1 MNAEK
6 LLPQFDRAAVETP
19 IGFFKTLFRL
29 HEIGRECVIPA
40 IVEEYD
46 STSGIVKVR
55 PLAKS
60 VSQDAEGK
68 EILADRPLY
77 SVHAVRSMHGGVI
90 VESTLYKGDT
100 GWLIAS
106 DRNCKDAMAENSAI
120 LEGDQSYDEPQ
131 NKGASRP
138 TDNSLASFAWGFFIP
153 DSWADNEPQEEG
165 IGIIDRLKRF
175 GIRIT
180 KGFAK
185 LFGVGGSVTVGEN
198 GIDIDGTTLFNGDA
212 IFKGRTIFGD
222 TELGVKKMTFGKGKE
237 PVYFLATDDVE
248 CGAVLSDKEP
258 LDVVTS
264 SESASAG
271 VAEEAARQDHVHKM
285 PSNVVLTNVNQSIP
299 SIKTITPGTGLSFA
313 NLAFKT
319 PAEPQSGWVRFG
331 VYQPNPF
338 MRLFLQSQ
346 SFGNSDTRG
355 NIIIGI
361 GNVVHI
367 GGQSSTLSGVDDVRL
382 GLGANRVLGGTTPT
396 QTGVGRLRVANVGWV
411 TKYFTPG
418 DGTLTITVDGTS
430 YTFTANQTT
439 DTSITIP
446 SGGGDVTVTGTDNV
460 SQTGNNLKI
469 ASESNSNVTARVTK
483 SGDVVTITLGVY
495 YV

>member
-6 LLPQFDRAAVETP
+6 LLPQFDRAAIETP

-46 STSGIVKVR
+46 SASGIVKVR

-68 EILADRPLY
+68 EVLADRPLY

-106 DRNCKDAMAENSAI
+106 DRNCKDAIAENSTI
-120 LEGDQSYDEPQ
+120 LEGDQSDDEPQ

-153 DSWADNEPQEEG
+153 DSWAGNEPQGEG

-180 KGFAK
+180 RGFAK
-185 LFGVGGSVTVGEN
+185 LFGVGGSVTVGED
-198 GIDIDGTTLFNGDA
+198 GIDIDGTTSFSGDA
-212 IFKGRTIFGD
+212 IFEGRTIFGD

-237 PVYFLATDDVE
+237 PVHFLATNDVE

-258 LDVVTS
+258 LGVVTS

-285 PSNVVLTNVNQSIP
+285 PPSVVLTNVNQNIP
-299 SIKTITPGTGLSFA
+299 SLKTIMPGAGSSFA
-313 NLAFKT
+313 NLAFKI
-319 PAEPQSGWVRFG
+319 PSAPSVGWIRFG
-331 VYQPNPF
+331 KYQPNEF

-346 SFGNSDTRG
+346 TFANSETRG

-361 GNVVHI
+361 GNQIYI
-367 GGQSSTLSGVDDVRL
+367 GGQHSTLNGIDDVRL
-382 GLGANRVLGGTTPT
+382 GFGANRVLDGTSPT
-396 QTGVGRLRVANVGWV
+396 TSGNNRLRVANVGWV

-418 DGTLTITVDGTS
+418 DGTLTIKQGLKTLG
-430 YTFTANQTT
+430 TFTANQSTNQE
-439 DTSITIP
+439 INIP
-446 SGGGDVTVTGTDNV
+446 QGGGDVTVKGTDN
-460 SQTGNNLKI
+460 STHTGNSFTLKS
-469 ASESNSNVTARVTK
+469 ASNSNVTA
-483 SGDVVTITLGVY
+483 VVDSYGNITLGVY

>member
-19 IGFFKTLFRL
+19 VGFFKTLFRL
-29 HEIGRECVIPA
+29 HEIGRECAIPA

-46 STSGIVKVR
+46 SASGIVKVR

-120 LEGDQSYDEPQ
+120 LEGDQSDDEPQ

-153 DSWADNEPQEEG
+153 DSWAVNEPQGEG
-165 IGIIDRLKRF
+165 VGIIDRLKRF

-185 LFGVGGSVTVGEN
+185 LFGIGGSVTIGES
-198 GIDIDGTTLFNGDA
+198 GIDVDGTTSFNGDA
-212 IFKGRTIFGD
+212 IFGGRTIFGK
-222 TELGVKKMTFGKGKE
+222 TELGVKKMTFGKWKD

-285 PSNVVLTNVNQSIP
+285 PSSVVLTNINQSIP
-299 SIKTITPGTGLSFA
+299 SIKTITPGTGSSYA
-313 NLAFKT
+313 NLAFRV
-319 PAEPQSGWVRFG
+319 PSESPFGWIRFG
-331 VYQPNPF
+331 IYQSNPF

-355 NIIIGI
+355 NVIIGN
-361 GNVVHI
+361 GNIVHI
-367 GGQSSTLSGVDDVRL
+367 GGQSSTLDGVDDVRL
-382 GLGANRVLGGTTPT
+382 GLGANRVLDGTAPT
-396 QTGVGRLRVANVGWV
+396 QTGNNRLRVANVGWV
-411 TKYFTPG
+411 TKNFTPG
-418 DGTLTITVDGTS
+418 NGTLTITVGGTP

-446 SGGGDVTVTGTDNV
+446 TGGGDVTVKGTDN
-460 SQTGNNLKI
+460 STHTGNSYALKS
-469 ASESNSNVTARVTK
+469 ATNSNVTATVDAN
-483 SGDVVTITLGVY
+483 GNLTLGVY